1 MCFETRGH
9 CFGHAALFTLP
20 DFQNTR
26 SHYRGPIRR
35 VAEFQVHASTD
46 KTYFQ
51 HRSAPGRTFNS
62 HQHRLRT
69 KRRMAPNPGLAPATM
84 HDCVPAVLGLNLE
97 HGPGRQVVE
106 KGSAFDFRFDD
117 VVVDGIVE
125 IGMAAKELGTGIQR
139 VPFRSSM
146 SINLLSNME
155 TM

>member
-9 CFGHAALFTLP
+9 WFGHAPVVTLP

-84 HDCVPAVLGLNLE
+84 HDCVPAVLGLDLQ
-97 HGPGRQVVE
+97 HGPGRKVVE
-106 KGSAFDFRFDD
+106 KCSAFNLRLHD
-117 VVVDGIVE
+117 VAIHLIVE
-125 IGMAAKELGTGIQR
+125 IGMTAKQLGTGIQR